1 MSYQSQNR
9 ENQRGAESGHAVV
22 TVLIVII
29 VGALGFI
36 AGRMIPTANLPG
48 PLAQISPAGASFASA
63 LTPAASQPVSADNPL
78 VARIS
83 GQDVTKADLQ
93 ETIKNLPE
101 NYRQFPEEVLTQ
113 FALDQM
119 IGERVIDAKIG
130 NSGLESDPE
139 VQQQLANAQKQI
151 VRSIFIE
158 REVKK
163 AVTEDKIKKAYEDYK
178 ANFPKVEEVK
188 ASHILVSAE
197 DEQKAKDLIK
207 QLDGG
212 ADFAKLAKENSLDG
226 SSETGGDLGYFAK
239 EEVVPEFAKAAFET
253 KVGAYTKAP
262 VKSSFGFHIIKVED
276 KRERPAADFE
286 TAKPYLEQEI
296 GRQLYNDIIAQW
308 REDAKVE
315 RFDEKG
321 NVIPDQPMDQAEGVE
336 PDAGEHEAVEPATG
350 SEEGQEPSADA
361 PAAAESAP
369 APAEGAASSEAPATD
384 AAPSEESAPE

>member
-1 MSYQSQNR
+1 MSYLSENR

-48 PLAQISPAGASFASA
+48 PLAQIGPAGGSFASA
-63 LTPAASQPVSADNPL
+63 SAPAASQPVSADNPL
-78 VARIS
+78 IARIA

-93 ETIKNLPE
+93 ETIKGLPD
-101 NYRQFPEEVLTQ
+101 NYKQFPEEVLSQ

-130 NSGLESDPE
+130 NSGLERDPE
-139 VQQQLANAQKQI
+139 VQAQLADAQKQI

-163 AVTEDKIKKAYEDYK
+163 AVTDDKIKKAYDEYK

-197 DEQKAKDLIK
+197 DEQNAKDLIK

-212 ADFAKLAKENSLDG
+212 ADFSKLAKENSLDG
-226 SSETGGDLGYFAK
+226 SSESGGDLGYFTK

-253 KVGAYTKAP
+253 KIGAYTKTP
-262 VKSSFGFHIIKVED
+262 VKSSFGYHIIKVED
-276 KRERPAADFE
+276 KRERPPADFE

-308 REDAKVE
+308 REEANVE
-315 RFDEKG
+315 RYDEKG

-350 SEEGQEPSADA
+350 DAASGAPADASSAAEPSETPAEE
-361 PAAAESAP
+361 PAAEA
-369 APAEGAASSEAPATD
+369 APAEQPAQ
-384 AAPSEESAPE
+384 

>member
-1 MSYQSQNR
+1 MSYPSQNR

-48 PLAQISPAGASFASA
+48 PLAQIGPAGGSFASA
-63 LTPAASQPVSADNPL
+63 SAPAASQPVSAENPL
-78 VARIS
+78 VARIA

-101 NYRQFPEEVLTQ
+101 NYKQFPEEVLNQ

-130 NSGLESDPE
+130 NSGLERDPE
-139 VQQQLANAQKQI
+139 VQAQLANAQKQI

-163 AVTEDKIKKAYEDYK
+163 AVTEDKIKKAYDEYK

-226 SSETGGDLGYFAK
+226 SSESGGDLGYFAK

-262 VKSSFGFHIIKVED
+262 VKSSFGYHIIKVED
-276 KRERPAADFE
+276 KRERPPADFE

-308 REDAKVE
+308 REEAKVE
-315 RFDEKG
+315 RYDEKG

-350 SEEGQEPSADA
+350 EDAASGAAAEA
-361 PAAAESAP
+361 PAAESPATPAEEPAAEA
-369 APAEGAASSEAPATD
+369 APAEQPAQ
-384 AAPSEESAPE
+384 